1 MGFQSQREMV
11 TDPGSLSYL
20 VSEVNEGLP
29 APKAC
34 TFFSPLGNWDIQR
47 LFNQLHQHLGGER
60 TNAVSFF
67 RSKLWGYF
75 KLS

>member
-1 MGFQSQREMV
+1 MGFQSQREMM
-11 TDPGSLSYL
+11 TDPGSHSYL

-29 APKAC
+29 ALKAC
-34 TFFSPLGNWDIQR
+34 TFFTPLGNWGIQHP
-47 LFNQLHQHLGGER
+47 FNQHLGGER
-60 TNAVSFF
+60 TDAVSFF